1 MTREISAEAAVWI
14 ARLHGPDRSHHM
26 ERDCRAWQARSAA
39 HRLAFERGTDLW
51 MEAAGV
57 DRAAVARAAT
67 ASGPE
72 GRGEEGQGASPANAG
87 TRGRAWPRPW
97 ALALTATAAVLV
109 VGVLVAQPWRS
120 IDSYDTGI
128 GEQRLVI
135 LKDGTR
141 MSLNTSTRVKV
152 ELDQTERRV
161 RVEGG
166 EAFFEVAKDVSRP
179 FVVQAADAAVTATGT
194 AFLVRIVPSNAG
206 VSEALDITLVEG
218 QVIVQGSGSGKAAPA
233 IAQSVVMAAGE
244 RLRVRS
250 DQGGHR
256 SPQPAAAPAL
266 DRPRMDQL
274 LAWRRGEAVFAD
286 LSLLEAVTE
295 MNRYSATPI
304 VLAAGLSDLRV
315 SGQYKT
321 GDSEGF
327 ARAVAKLH
335 GLAVLEHAGRL
346 ELAPEWARN
355 FELAGG
361 GASIPLQT
369 QHCEAVKQDCQLD
382 KRLGAL
388 PERYRCNPGLV
399 ERLPTK
405 STHPDRSSGSPDRRT
420 Q

>member
-1 MTREISAEAAVWI
+1 MTGEEGRDGQGDGQQEGQGAEPVVTREIAAEAAVWI
-14 ARLHGPDRSHHM
+14 ARLHGPDRSNHM
-26 ERDCRAWQARSAA
+26 ERECRAWQARSAV

-57 DRAAVARAAT
+57 DRAAVAQAT
-67 ASGPE
+67 AASRPE
-72 GRGEEGQGASPANAG
+72 GRGGEGQGASPANAG
-87 TRGRAWPRPW
+87 TRVWGWPRPW
-97 ALALTATAAVLV
+97 ALAPSLTATVVV
-109 VGVLVAQPWRS
+109 VGVLVGQPWRD
-120 IDSYDTGI
+120 IDRYDTGI

-152 ELDQTERRV
+152 ELDQTKRRV

-166 EAFFEVAKDVSRP
+166 EAFFEVAKDASRP
-179 FVVQAADAAVTATGT
+179 FVVEAADAAVTATGT
-194 AFLVRIVPSNAG
+194 AFLVRIVPSDAG
-206 VSEALDITLVEG
+206 VPEALDVTLVEG
-218 QVIVQGSGSGKAAPA
+218 QVIVEGSGSRKAAPA
-233 IAQSVVMAAGE
+233 IAQPIVMAAGD

-256 SPQPAAAPAL
+256 SPLPAAAPAL

-295 MNRYSATPI
+295 MNRYSSTPI

-327 ARAVAKLH
+327 ARAVAELH
-335 GLAVLEHAGRL
+335 GLAVKAHAGRI
-346 ELAPEWARN
+346 ELGR
-355 FELAGG
+355 
-361 GASIPLQT
+361 Q
-369 QHCEAVKQDCQLD
+369 
-382 KRLGAL
+382 
-388 PERYRCNPGLV
+388 
-399 ERLPTK
+399 
-405 STHPDRSSGSPDRRT
+405 
-420 Q
+420 